1 MAGVWSP
8 VDFAIMSEFWM
19 GYDRIQCNRDHN
31 GIAHLLLASHPL
43 PVPSQCDGREQGYA
57 TMLRLGRHPGAG
69 SGDPLSGCV
78 SAPWSEM
85 YGGLRSKGC
94 QPSRSRSSPH
104 LCFQIVQIGHV
115 NHQAVY
121 RG

>member
-1 MAGVWSP
+1 
-8 VDFAIMSEFWM
+8 M
-19 GYDRIQCNRDHN
+19 GYDRIQCNRDHD
-31 GIAHLLLASHPL
+31 GTTQLLLARHPL
-43 PVPSQCDGREQGYA
+43 PVPSQYDGRGQGYA
-57 TMLRLGRHPGAG
+57 AMLWIGRHPGAG
-69 SGDPLSGCV
+69 SGDPLSGAV
-78 SAPWSEM
+78 SASASTM
-85 YGGLRSKGC
+85 RAGLCSKGC